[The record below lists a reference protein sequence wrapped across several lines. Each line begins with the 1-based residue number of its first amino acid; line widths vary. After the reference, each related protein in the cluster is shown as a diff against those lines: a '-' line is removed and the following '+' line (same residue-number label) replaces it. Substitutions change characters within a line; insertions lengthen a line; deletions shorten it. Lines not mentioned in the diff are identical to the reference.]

1 MSSLTLSQKSLL
13 PKLASD
19 LFDTGNLFTP
29 RMWDFDTDL
38 MDAGFARSIP
48 SVNIIE
54 NNVDFKIDVAAPGLD
69 KKDFKISVENN
80 TLSVSAEKS
89 KETKTE
95 KENFSRREFSY
106 SNFTRSFRLP
116 ENCIPDKIEA
126 KYDNGILRLSLPKK
140 EVTVTKAQ
148 REIKVS

>member
-19 LFDTGNLFTP
+19 LFDTGKLFTP
-29 RMWDFDTDL
+29 RMWDFDSDL
-38 MDAGFARSIP
+38 LDAGFARSIP

-95 KENFSRREFSY
+95 KDNFTRKEFSY
-106 SNFTRSFRLP
+106 TNFTRSFRLP
-116 ENCIPDKIEA
+116 ENCVPDKIEA
-126 KYDNGILRLSLPKK
+126 KYENGILRLSLPKK
-140 EVTVTKAQ
+140 EVTVTKAP

>member
-13 PKLASD
+13 PKMAND

-29 RMWDFDTDL
+29 RMWDFDNDL
-38 MDAGFARSIP
+38 MDASFARSIP

-80 TLSVSAEKS
+80 ILSVSAEKS

-95 KENFSRREFSY
+95 KENFTRREFSY

-116 ENCIPDKIEA
+116 ENCLPEKIDARYES
-126 KYDNGILRLSLPKK
+126 GILHLSLPKK
-140 EVTVTKAQ
+140 EVSVSKNP
-148 REIKVS
+148 RIIKVS